1 MCFPCCHHGILWS
14 THAGEHLKLRFSF
27 VDWRLV
33 FSEKKKKRSIFIYIS
48 IKSSLQLS
56 VKSNSWLHWFC
67 FLLITF
73 LCDWSRTY
81 TPSQPIRCKTKT
93 SHDVITSYLVVLMC
107 LILLWAVT
115 ACRLLVTFSFVQN
128 RFYMLGSN
136 NIAWLECQQWIFMFQ
151 PTKYCISTVNIKV
164 QVIEV
169 YCYFLFPVSSARGDR
184 VDLLLLDGI
193 LL

>member
-1 MCFPCCHHGILWS
+1 MFSLLPSWNSLKYSCWRASKAPILFCGLKISILW
-14 THAGEHLKLRFSF
+14 
-27 VDWRLV
+27 
-33 FSEKKKKRSIFIYIS
+33 KKKS
-48 IKSSLQLS
+48 IKSSVQLS

-81 TPSQPIRCKTKT
+81 THSQPIRCKTKT
-93 SHDVITSYLVVLMC
+93 SHDVITSYLVVSMMC

-115 ACRLLVTFSFVQN
+115 AYRLLVTFSFVQN
-128 RFYMLGSN
+128 RFYMYGSN

-151 PTKYCISTVNIKV
+151 PTKYYISTVNIKV
-164 QVIEV
+164 QVIDV

>member
-14 THAGEHLKLRFSF
+14 THVGEHLKLRFSF

-33 FSEKKKKRSIFIYIS
+33 FSEKKKKVFMYIYIS

-93 SHDVITSYLVVLMC
+93 SHDVITSYLVVSMMC

-115 ACRLLVTFSFVQN
+115 AYRLLVPFSFVQYFICWDPITLHGWN
-128 RFYMLGSN
+128 ANSGSSCFN
-136 NIAWLECQQWIFMFQ
+136 QQNTTSLQ
-151 PTKYCISTVNIKV
+151 LISRCR
-164 QVIEV
+164 
-169 YCYFLFPVSSARGDR
+169 Y
-184 VDLLLLDGI
+184 
-193 LL
+193 

>member
-1 MCFPCCHHGILWS
+1 MFSLLPSWNSLKYSCWRASKAPILFCGLKISILW
-14 THAGEHLKLRFSF
+14 
-27 VDWRLV
+27 
-33 FSEKKKKRSIFIYIS
+33 KKKKKSIFIYIS

-56 VKSNSWLHWFC
+56 VKSNSWLLWFC
-67 FLLITF
+67 FLLIIF

-93 SHDVITSYLVVLMC
+93 SQDVITSYLVVSMMC

-151 PTKYCISTVNIKV
+151 PTKYYISTVNIKV

-169 YCYFLFPVSSARGDR
+169 H
-184 VDLLLLDGI
+184 
-193 LL
+193 

>member
-1 MCFPCCHHGILWS
+1 MIALVLLSANYFSLWLVKNLYTLS
-14 THAGEHLKLRFSF
+14 TN
-27 VDWRLV
+27 
-33 FSEKKKKRSIFIYIS
+33 
-48 IKSSLQLS
+48 QM
-56 VKSNSWLHWFC
+56 
-67 FLLITF
+67 
-73 LCDWSRTY
+73 
-81 TPSQPIRCKTKT
+81 QTKT
-93 SHDVITSYLVVLMC
+93 SHDVITSYLVVSMMC

-115 ACRLLVTFSFVQN
+115 AYRLLVTFSFVQN

-151 PTKYCISTVNIKV
+151 PIKYYISTVNIKV
-164 QVIEV
+164 QVIDV

>member
-1 MCFPCCHHGILWS
+1 MFSLLPSWNSLKYSCWRASKAPILFCGLKISILW
-14 THAGEHLKLRFSF
+14 
-27 VDWRLV
+27 
-33 FSEKKKKRSIFIYIS
+33 KKKNYFYIYIS

-81 TPSQPIRCKTKT
+81 THSQPIRCKTKT
-93 SHDVITSYLVVLMC
+93 SHDVITSYLVVSMMC

-115 ACRLLVTFSFVQN
+115 AYRLLVTFSFVQN

-151 PTKYCISTVNIKV
+151 PTKYYISTVNIKV
-164 QVIEV
+164 QVIDV